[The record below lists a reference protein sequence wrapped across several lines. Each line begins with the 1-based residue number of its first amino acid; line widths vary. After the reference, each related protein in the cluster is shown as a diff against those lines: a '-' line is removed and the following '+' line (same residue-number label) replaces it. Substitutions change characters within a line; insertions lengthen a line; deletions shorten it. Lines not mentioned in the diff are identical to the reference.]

1 MTDLIPDDLKNTL
14 IENGRQAAAG
24 VAIDPQP
31 VVKLFAPWTNVTWY
45 ISELSPRD
53 PHIAFGVAD
62 FNGEVELGNFDLRE
76 ISRLEGPGGDRVQR
90 DLYFTPK
97 GTISDYWNPI
107 ASTPKP

>member
-1 MTDLIPDDLKNTL
+1 MTDLIPDDLKLPL
-14 IENGRQAAAG
+14 IENGKQAAAG
-24 VAIDPQP
+24 VPIDPEP
-31 VVKLFAPWTNVTWY
+31 LVKLFAPWTNVTWF

-62 FNGEVELGNFDLRE
+62 FHGEIELGSFDLRE
-76 ISRLEGPGGDRVQR
+76 IARLEGPGGDRVQR

-107 ASTPKP
+107 SSTLKP